1 MINISNLDK
10 FYGNF
15 QVLKNCNTY
24 IEKGSV
30 VVICGPSGSGKST
43 YIRTL
48 NRLEPHDSGRIIIDG
63 IELNDDVKNLVQ
75 LRGYVIGEYK
85 SLLEDPTNPAA
96 VVKQSQVAYVL
107 ETVIKSLEDLC
118 GDKVQIQ

>member
-1 MINISNLDK
+1 MN
-10 FYGNF
+10 
-15 QVLKNCNTY
+15 
-24 IEKGSV
+24 
-30 VVICGPSGSGKST
+30 
-43 YIRTL
+43 
-48 NRLEPHDSGRIIIDG
+48 
-63 IELNDDVKNLVQ
+63 NDDVKNLVQ